1 LLGNESGRLSNSR
14 PPKKHGRRPS
24 NSLRSA
30 KRLRRKPAGCVRSWR
45 PSAPR
50 GSGGGYSEGEHNDSV
65 GGHRGDRSW
74 GVGGYFVRK
83 LLDARQIRYTRLYER
98 RAEVIDQLYE
108 GLFEAGDLLRVWGS
122 MFGYQERQG
131 RDFER
136 RYDALYRYYRANALW
151 VDDQT
156 REKLDTFF
164 KEARDVHNTI
174 TDLQEFSSPKEWNEV
189 QSSSERPRTKAEA
202 RAWVREKVE
211 KEIPN
216 LMEQLRDD
224 FREILEI
231 SDLRDR
237 GTRS

>member
-1 LLGNESGRLSNSR
+1 VSTTTALVGI
-14 PPKKHGRRPS
+14 
-24 NSLRSA
+24 
-30 KRLRRKPAGCVRSWR
+30 AGTV
-45 PSAPR
+45 
-50 GSGGGYSEGEHNDSV
+50 V
-65 GGHRGDRSW
+65 G
-74 GVGGYFVRK
+74 VLAGYFVRK
-83 LLDARQIRYTRLYER
+83 LLDARQIRYKRLYER

-122 MFGYQERQG
+122 HIGYQEKQG

-136 RYDALYRYYRANALW
+136 RYDALYRYYRANSLW

-164 KEARDVHNTI
+164 KEARDVHHMI
-174 TDLQEFSSPKEWNEV
+174 TDLREYRLPEEWKEA
-189 QSSSERPRTKAEA
+189 QSGVEQPRTKAEA
-202 RAWVREKVE
+202 RAWVREKVA